1 MLDRFRWQHGWYVF
15 AVAIP
20 IASVVILL
28 VSLLTF
34 AWGFDVET
42 SPAWQL
48 GVHYLMLVFLL
59 AMTFVMASYRLS
71 GFGERFLGAMLLAAV
86 LVPVAVFAAYWVVGG
101 PYGGFRDPRIFDV
114 VVTSV
119 SSFVLI
125 WGSAVFP
132 RSFFMLGRDLFQAWR
147 HELTREGGLDGNGR
161 RESNQPGSC
170 GPS

>member
-1 MLDRFRWQHGWYVF
+1 MLDRFRWQHGWSVF

-20 IASVVILL
+20 IASVVILI
-28 VSLLTF
+28 SLLTF

-42 SPAWQL
+42 SPARQL
-48 GVHYLMLVFLL
+48 GVHYLMLALLL

-86 LVPVAVFAAYWVVGG
+86 LAPVAVFAAHWVVGG
-101 PYGGFRDPRIFDV
+101 PYGGFRDPRIFEV

-125 WGSAVFP
+125 WVSAVFP
-132 RSFFMLGRDLFQAWR
+132 RSFFMLGRDLVQTWR
-147 HELTREGGLDGNGR
+147 HELPREGGLDSHGR
-161 RESNQPGSC
+161 RESDQPGSC
-170 GPS
+170 GPA

>member
-1 MLDRFRWQHGWYVF
+1 MLDRFRWQHGWSVF

-20 IASVVILL
+20 IASVVILI
-28 VSLLTF
+28 SLLTF

-48 GVHYLMLVFLL
+48 GVHYLMLALL
-59 AMTFVMASYRLS
+59 LSMTFVMASYRLSGVMASYRLS

-86 LVPVAVFAAYWVVGG
+86 LAPVAVFAAYSVVGG
-101 PYGGFRDPRIFDV
+101 PYGGFRDPRIFEV

-125 WGSAVFP
+125 WASAVFP
-132 RSFFMLGRDLFQAWR
+132 RSFFTLGRNLVQAWR
-147 HELTREGGLDGNGR
+147 HELPR
-161 RESNQPGSC
+161 
-170 GPS
+170 